1 MKKIIQML
9 LVLVLVFSLVAC
21 NNNTTNE
28 ANNVVNKNVTVN
40 NNESVMNEN
49 EDAKATDENGKE
61 SMVVTITDGMGRE
74 IVLDNVPQ
82 TVVSLAPSMT
92 EMIFA
97 LGLGDHL
104 VGRTDYCNYPEEVA
118 SIESI
123 GSLRT
128 PNIEGIIALNPDLI
142 LMSTHASEEAAAMFD
157 EAGIPYAVLT
167 AQENFDGV
175 YSILTQLGQIFAV
188 EDEANEIITS
198 MQSDVQSVVDALKDV
213 EKKSVYYVVGF
224 GEGGDWTA
232 TGDTFIHE
240 MLEMAGGANVAGDA
254 TGWSYNLETLI
265 EKDPDYIIVSE
276 LVGTKES
283 FETTEG
289 YKDLRAVKEGHLYT
303 INQDLLSRQ
312 GPRLASGL
320 KAIVEIL
327 HPEVLK

>member
-1 MKKIIQML
+1 MKKVLSLL
-9 LVLVLVFSLVAC
+9 LVLMMVFSLIAC
-21 NNNTTNE
+21 NNENE
-28 ANNVVNKNVTVN
+28 ANNVVNNEANNVTNNAVN
-40 NNESVMNEN
+40 NAANDLVDEAEEV
-49 EDAKATDENGKE
+49 DA
-61 SMVVTITDGMGRE
+61 MPITIVDGMGRE
-74 IVLDNVPQ
+74 IVLETVPER
-82 TVVSLAPSMT
+82 VVSMAPSMT

-104 VGRTDYCNYPEEVA
+104 VGRTDYCNYPAEVA
-118 SIESI
+118 DIQTI

-128 PNIEGIIALNPDLI
+128 PNVEGIIGLNPDLI

-175 YSILTQLGQIFAV
+175 YGILTQLGQIFKV
-188 EDEANEIITS
+188 EDKSNAIIES
-198 MQSDVQSVVDALKDV
+198 MQADVQTVIDALEGV

-240 MLEMAGGANVAGDA
+240 MLEMAGGANIAADA

-265 EKDPDYIIVSE
+265 EKDPDYIIVGE
-276 LVGTKES
+276 LVGTKEE

-289 YKDLRAVKEGHLYT
+289 YKDLRAVKEGHLFT

-312 GPRLASGL
+312 GPRLANGL

-327 HPEVLK
+327 HPEVSE